1 MLNNVQLY
9 KGEKIP
15 AQQTSTN
22 KKNKVYQHGNW
33 QSNNQ
38 HAVTGHILTSQQIL
52 CQVKTFSTW
61 SGVEIFNENKL
72 YLKKIKY

>member
-1 MLNNVQLY
+1 MFNYIRV
-9 KGEKIP
+9 KKIP

-38 HAVTGHILTSQQIL
+38 DAVTRHILTPQQIF

-61 SGVEIFNENKL
+61 GGVEIFNEKKL
-72 YLKKIKY
+72 DLKKIKY